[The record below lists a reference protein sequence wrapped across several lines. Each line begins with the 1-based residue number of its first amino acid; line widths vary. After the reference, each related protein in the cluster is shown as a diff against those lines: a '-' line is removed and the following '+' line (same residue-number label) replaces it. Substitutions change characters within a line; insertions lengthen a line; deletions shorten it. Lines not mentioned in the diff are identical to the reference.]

1 MSENSGKNKRQAL
14 GRGLEAL
21 LGDGGFTMNPVAEV
35 QPKPEKVSTV
45 SSAMESESGVV
56 GAIAAISIDLIDP
69 NPQQPRTQF
78 DEQALQELSASIRE
92 LGLIEPLVVRKQGKR
107 YQLISGERRLRAS
120 KMAGLKEVPVY
131 IRMAN
136 ENEMLEMGLVENI
149 QREDLNAMDIALSYQ
164 ALVDAYQYSQ
174 DQVGKRVG
182 KDRSTVTN
190 YMRLLK
196 LPAEVQLALKNNE
209 ISMGH
214 ARALLAE
221 ERSDK
226 QVEWVRRIKDKALSV
241 RAVEEG
247 LRQEKKEGKPASRKS
262 TDAKPAPK
270 LPAWCEEA
278 CARLS
283 KKTDSSVEVHKQRG
297 WKGSLQI
304 RFESEEALQEIL
316 KKLNA

>member
-1 MSENSGKNKRQAL
+1 MSEKNKRQAL

-21 LGDGGFTMNPVAEV
+21 LGGEGLGESFPIESIEVLPQRDAAASGKKAE
-35 QPKPEKVSTV
+35 
-45 SSAMESESGVV
+45 SAVV
-56 GAIAAISIDLIDP
+56 GSIASVAIDLIDP
-69 NPQQPRTQF
+69 NPKQPRRQF
-78 DEQALQELSASIRE
+78 DEKALQELSASIKQVGI
-92 LGLIEPLVVRKQGKR
+92 LEPLTVCKQANR
-107 YQLISGERRLRAS
+107 YQLIAGERRLRAS
-120 KMAGLKEVPVY
+120 KLAGLKEVPVY
-131 IRMAN
+131 IVMVAGERDL
-136 ENEMLEMGLVENI
+136 LEMGLVENI

-164 ALVDAYQYSQ
+164 ALMEAYQYSQ
-174 DQVGKRVG
+174 DEVGKRVG

-190 YMRLLK
+190 YIRLLK
-196 LPAEVQLALKNNE
+196 LPAEVQMALSKND

-214 ARALLAE
+214 ARALLSE
-221 ERSDK
+221 EQPEK
-226 QVEWVRRIKDKALSV
+226 QVEWVRRIKDKGLSV

-247 LRQEKKEGKPASRKS
+247 LRQEKKEGKPASRKGG
-262 TDAKPAPK
+262 DAKPAPK
-270 LPAWCEEA
+270 LPTWCEEA